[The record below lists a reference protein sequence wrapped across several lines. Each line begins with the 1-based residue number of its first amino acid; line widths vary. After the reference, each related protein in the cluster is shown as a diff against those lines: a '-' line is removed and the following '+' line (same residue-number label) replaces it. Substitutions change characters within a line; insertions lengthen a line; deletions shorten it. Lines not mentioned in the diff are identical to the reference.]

1 MSKLEYIIWIQV
13 IIICVLSFVIYKNS
27 RIKYSGKDIIS
38 IYNLKLSYRNVYIFL
53 VYLVLLLNILMIHYS
68 SEMYSIHE
76 SLRKYWYYLV
86 PLCGILVLYMMI
98 PKEVVDDGSFKSQ
111 PNMIKKRNLYRIH
124 ILLIILLV
132 SSILIEVVN
141 VPYFGFYKNKKLSY
155 LGMSRILTLII
166 VIYLT
171 IKEKNMSNCRYGLPK
186 NWA

>member
-1 MSKLEYIIWIQV
+1 
-13 IIICVLSFVIYKNS
+13 
-27 RIKYSGKDIIS
+27 
-38 IYNLKLSYRNVYIFL
+38 
-53 VYLVLLLNILMIHYS
+53 MIHYS

-171 IKEKNMSNCRYGLPK
+171 IKEKNMTNCEYNLPK
-186 NWA
+186 NWM